1 MNTAFQVRYVIELPL
16 DSTAP
21 LVFYERRKKG
31 EEKEKKR
38 KSTKSGE
45 KRKENKMKD
54 RGRFHWSYKRNSFTR
69 GNFSIQLPGWLYSAD
84 LRLLSGRTFQY
95 ASLMNMN
102 FVKGVEEFP
111 AWKFCSFGKIVSPL
125 EDRKQ
130 CFLRS
135 RRYNAIYVI
144 ERWCSRG
151 FERAPFVYEET
162 AMFP

>member
-1 MNTAFQVRYVIELPL
+1 MNAAFQVRYVIELPL

-31 EEKEKKR
+31 EENEKKR
-38 KSTKSGE
+38 KKYQEWEKGE
-45 KRKENKMKD
+45 ENKMKD

-111 AWKFCSFGKIVSPL
+111 AWKFCSFGKIVFPL

-135 RRYNAIYVI
+135 RRYNAIYAI